1 MKLHPVERDDPMAE
15 NSSTAEAVLQKK
27 RLLIP
32 LPFALFILS
41 ISLTLCVFHIFTG
54 VFGQVEPFRQRLFC
68 LSLLLLLCFAQ
79 FPLSGKSWNTELN
92 WLSAIDF
99 LLMGLSFFCL
109 IYPLYDFDKFQWRME
124 SPTRM
129 DVFWGT
135 SLMLLVLEASRR
147 VIGWVMIIIA
157 AMVVAVGLFGEHLPG
172 FLHGPSIPWSFMVQ
186 VIAMQDWGI
195 FGIPLGI
202 VTDYLILFMV
212 FVAFMTE
219 TGAANVFVN
228 LSMAFVGGWSGGP
241 AKAAV
246 IASGFLGTLSG
257 SAVGNVAATGSFT
270 IPLMMRMGYSPPYA
284 GAVEACA
291 STGGQ
296 IVPPIM
302 GAAAF
307 LMAEFMG
314 ISYWTVVLAAII
326 PAFVYYAGIFS
337 SVHFKAVRL
346 GLKGL
351 ASSEKPKLLDALK
364 PAYIVIAPILLLIVV
379 LSRGLPLP
387 LAASCALAAVVVLS
401 MFRRETRLTPSKILS
416 ALDKG
421 AANSVTVGLICAAA
435 GIIIGGFYVTG
446 FQNQLI
452 NLVTKLSGGSLLG
465 ALLITA
471 PVCILLGMAVTTT
484 VVYVLVY
491 IFAIPTLI
499 KLGADPLAAH
509 FFCFWYGVVAP
520 ITPPVGLA
528 FYTAAG
534 IAKCKPMHCG
544 FSAAKLGITAYILPF
559 ALVLSPALVLQGTP
573 FNIFSAVITAG
584 LAAVCLA
591 AGLEGW
597 MRRKVHWINRVFLVA
612 GGLVLFYP
620 ELWYKLIGIL
630 LVGIPFVLNSLKSE
644 STIFKAPSS

>member
-1 MKLHPVERDDPMAE
+1 MEETYTMAE
-15 NSSTAEAVLQKK
+15 AMLRKR

-32 LPFALFILS
+32 LPLALFSLS
-41 ISLTLCVFHIFTG
+41 IALTLCFFHIFTG

-68 LSLLLLLCFAQ
+68 LTLLLLLCFTH
-79 FPLSGKSWNTELN
+79 FPLTGKSWNTELR
-92 WLSAIDF
+92 WVSVIDF
-99 LLMGLSFFCL
+99 LLMALSLFCL

-124 SPTRM
+124 SPTPW
-129 DVFWGT
+129 DIFWGT
-135 SLMLLVLEASRR
+135 SIILLVLEASRR
-147 VIGWVMIIIA
+147 VIGWIMIIISVL
-157 AMVVAVGLFGEHLPG
+157 VVVVGLFGEYLPA
-172 FLHGPSIPWSFMVQ
+172 FLYGPSIPWSFMVQ

-195 FGIPLGI
+195 FGIPLGV

-219 TGAANVFVN
+219 TGAANIFVN

-246 IASGFLGTLSG
+246 IASGLLGTLSG

-270 IPLMMRMGYSPPYA
+270 IPLMKRMGYDPPYA
-284 GAVEACA
+284 GGVEACA

-314 ISYWTVVLAAII
+314 ISYWSVVLAAII
-326 PAFVYYAGIFS
+326 PAFVYYTGIFS
-337 SVHFKAVRL
+337 SVHFKAVKL

-351 ASSEKPKLLDALK
+351 PPSERPRLLEALK
-364 PAYIVIAPILLLIVV
+364 PSYIVLTPILLLIVV

-387 LAASCALAAVVVLS
+387 LAASSALAAVVVLS
-401 MFRRETRLTPSKILS
+401 MVRRETRLTPSKIMV

-421 AANSVTVGLICAAA
+421 ATSSITVGVICAAA

-452 NLVTKLSGGSLLG
+452 NLVTKLSGGSLLA

-528 FYTAAG
+528 FYTAAS

-544 FSAAKLGITAYILPF
+544 FSAARLAITAYILPF
-559 ALVLSPALVLQGTP
+559 ALVLSPALVLDGTP
-573 FNIFSAVITAG
+573 FEIAIALSSAG
-584 LAAVCLA
+584 LAAICLA

-597 MRRKVHWINRVFLVA
+597 LRRKVFWVSRAFLVS
-612 GGLVLFYP
+612 GGVVLFYP
-620 ELWYKLIGIL
+620 ELWYKMVGLV
-630 LVGIPFVLNSLKSE
+630 LVGVPLLWNCLKPIP
-644 STIFKAPSS
+644 STEELT